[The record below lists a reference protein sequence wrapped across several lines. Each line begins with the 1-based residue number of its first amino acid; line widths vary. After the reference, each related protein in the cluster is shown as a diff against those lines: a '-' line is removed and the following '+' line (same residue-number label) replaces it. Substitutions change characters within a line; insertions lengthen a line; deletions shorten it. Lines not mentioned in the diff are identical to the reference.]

1 MKKNVSLFFLLI
13 SVSFLT
19 GCLKRDNFED
29 INIYTTI
36 YPIEYITERL
46 YGSHSNVFSIYPNG
60 ENIDE
65 YKLTEKQKHDYSKN
79 DLFIFNGLTDERN
92 YVMEFFKYNKHLKI
106 IDVASSMEINYG
118 KEELWL
124 DPSNFLMLAQN
135 IRYGL
140 NQYIN
145 NHYLK
150 TEIDE
155 NYNNLKEE
163 VSRLDASIYE
173 ISKNATNKTLVVSSD
188 MFKFLEKYGFTV
200 ISLEENDELTEKR
213 VSEVIEMINDK
224 KVHYIF
230 MKQGEKTSDT
240 IQKIIDETNINVLY
254 FHMISNLTGE
264 ERNSRKDYLSI
275 MSDNIDLLRNE
286 LYD

>member
-1 MKKNVSLFFLLI
+1 MKKIVSLFFLLI

-46 YGSHSNVFSIYPNG
+46 YGGHSNVFSIYPNG
-60 ENIDE
+60 ENIDD

-106 IDVASSMEINYG
+106 IDATSSMEINYG

-200 ISLEENDELTEKR
+200 ISLEENDELTEKK

-240 IQKIIDETNINVLY
+240 IQKIINETNIDVLY